1 MGASV
6 QTTSFAMKTPLPVP
20 HSPVSR
26 LLRIASLRRFILIWS
41 GAIGIAF
48 LLLALDAVLTLR
60 HLDDAARDEMNHAQ
74 RLQLVQNFEVAA
86 LEANRRPAANW
97 RRADGELRVLRG
109 ALAPGDIAPIAVSYR
124 ELKTDFSSSA
134 PWNDERPFLD
144 ALRAYRRDEFDRVS
158 AENIRSARLESFSRG
173 AILVL
178 LVLALAGLIAG
189 GIELWARVF
198 GPLLKIARAAQQFG
212 EGDLSARVR
221 LEHDDEIG
229 ALAATWNNMAASIES
244 REAERLRFVATIA
257 HDLKNPLMVVGMA
270 ATMMREKPGKF
281 SDEQKSDWLEKISR
295 NARRMEAMIADL
307 TNAVQTQTG
316 ALQLQFAPVDLAHI
330 ARECADEIR
339 LTYPNHPLD
348 VAGVPALEISG
359 DRARLERVIANLLSN
374 AAKYSAAQAP
384 ITVSLQAHQNTAIL
398 EVRDA
403 GAGIAPDD
411 LKRLFTPF
419 VRLER
424 TEKMASGTGLGLAT
438 TKKLIEAH
446 GGELQVESEVGV
458 GSVFRVVLPLT
469 GK

>member
-1 MGASV
+1 M
-6 QTTSFAMKTPLPVP
+6 
-20 HSPVSR
+20 
-26 LLRIASLRRFILIWS
+26 
-41 GAIGIAF
+41 
-48 LLLALDAVLTLR
+48 
-60 HLDDAARDEMNHAQ
+60 
-74 RLQLVQNFEVAA
+74 
-86 LEANRRPAANW
+86 
-97 RRADGELRVLRG
+97 
-109 ALAPGDIAPIAVSYR
+109 APIATSYR
-124 ELKTDFSSSA
+124 ELKTDFSRPA
-134 PWNDERPFLD
+134 PWSDERAFLD

-158 AENIRSARLESFSRG
+158 AENIRSSQLESFSRG

-178 LVLALAGLIAG
+178 LLLALAGLVAG
-189 GIELWARVF
+189 GIELWTRVF

-221 LEHDDEIG
+221 LDHDDEIG

-270 ATMMREKPGKF
+270 ATMMREKPSKF

-316 ALQLQFAPVDLAHI
+316 ALQLQRAPVDLAQI

-339 LTYPNHPLD
+339 LTYPNHPIALT
-348 VAGVPALEISG
+348 GVETLQING

-374 AAKYSAAQAP
+374 AAKYSAAGAP
-384 ITVSLQAHQNTAIL
+384 ISVDLQTRQNNAIL

-446 GGELQVESEVGV
+446 GGELQIESEIGV
-458 GSVFRVVLPLT
+458 GSTFRVIFRQDGQDVN
-469 GK
+469 

>member
-1 MGASV
+1 
-6 QTTSFAMKTPLPVP
+6 MKNPI
-20 HSPVSR
+20 SPS
-26 LLRIASLRRFILIWS
+26 LRIQSLRRFILVWS

-60 HLDDAARDEMNHAQ
+60 HLDEAAHDEMNHAQ

-86 LEANRRPAANW
+86 LEANRRPDASW
-97 RRADGELRVLRG
+97 KRADGALRVLQN
-109 ALAPGDIAPIAVSYR
+109 AVAPADIAPIATAYR
-124 ELKTDFSSSA
+124 ALRTDFA
-134 PWNDERPFLD
+134 APTPWNDERPFLD
-144 ALRAYRRDEFDRVS
+144 ALRAYRHDEFTRVA
-158 AENIRSARLESFSRG
+158 AENIRSAQLESFSRG

-178 LVLALAGLIAG
+178 LLLALAGLVAG
-189 GIELWARVF
+189 GVELWARVF
-198 GPLLKIARAAQQFG
+198 GPLLKISRAAQRFG
-212 EGDLSARVR
+212 DGDLSARVP

-229 ALAATWNNMAASIES
+229 ELAATWNSMAASIES

-281 SDEQKSDWLEKISR
+281 TDEQKSDWLEKIAR

-316 ALQLQFAPVDLAHI
+316 ALQLHIAPLDLAQI

-339 LTYPNHPLD
+339 LAYPNHPIA
-348 VAGVPALEISG
+348 VAGAQRLEIHG
-359 DRARLERVIANLLSN
+359 DCARLERVIANLFSN
-374 AAKYSAAQAP
+374 AAKYSASQTE
-384 ITVSLQAHQNTAIL
+384 INVDLKSDKNHAIL
-398 EVRDA
+398 SVRDR

-446 GGELQVESEVGV
+446 GGKLEVESEVGV
-458 GSVFRVVLPLT
+458 GSTFRVVLPV
-469 GK
+469 

>member
-1 MGASV
+1 
-6 QTTSFAMKTPLPVP
+6 MKSLRPPLP
-20 HSPVSR
+20 HQ
-26 LLRIASLRRFILIWS
+26 LHIASLRRFILVWS

-48 LLLALDAVLTLR
+48 LLLAFDAVLTLR
-60 HLDDAARDEMNHAQ
+60 HLDEAARDEMNHAQ

-86 LEANRRPAANW
+86 LEANRRPDADWSRANSAL
-97 RRADGELRVLRG
+97 RLLQERANPAE
-109 ALAPGDIAPIAVSYR
+109 IAPIATYYR
-124 ELKTDFSSSA
+124 QLKIGFTALA

-144 ALRAYRRDEFDRVS
+144 ALRTYRHNEFTRVAS
-158 AENIRSARLESFSRG
+158 ENIRSARLESFSRG

-178 LVLALAGLIAG
+178 LLLALAGLVAG
-189 GIELWARVF
+189 GVELWSRVF
-198 GPLLKIARAAQQFG
+198 GPLLKISRAAREFG

-221 LEHDDEIG
+221 FDHDDEIG
-229 ALAATWNNMAASIES
+229 ELAATWNSMAASIEA

-281 SDEQKSDWLEKISR
+281 SDEQRADWLEKIAR

-316 ALQLQFAPVDLAHI
+316 ALQLQRAPVDLAQI

-339 LTYPNHPLD
+339 LAYPNHP
-348 VAGVPALEISG
+348 VAVSGIETLEING

-374 AAKYSAAQAP
+374 AAKYSAPQTE
-384 ITVSLQAHQNTAIL
+384 IIVDLKSDENRAIL
-398 EVRDA
+398 SVRDQ
-403 GAGIAPDD
+403 GAGISPDD

-446 GGELQVESEVGV
+446 GGELEVESEVGV
-458 GSVFRVVLPLT
+458 GSVFRVILPIN
-469 GK
+469 GA